1 MNAFLVILSGAEIG
15 VWAAL
20 LFTGGFAL
28 HFFWMQRALYK
39 QDPLQKE
46 KSLRQETERWKNR
59 FLQETGTLSRE
70 LDRLRNESETA
81 IEKYQSLEETLAA
94 KEELLAHLKQEHR
107 IYRELLTSSL
117 QSGDPLG
124 VKIDH
129 HVVRS
134 TVQTNSLNQL
144 HLDGEP
150 GRTLHA
156 DLHKAEVRIEELE
169 LKLMDREDEIEQ
181 LKMNGGGSG
190 DVNDE
195 LLEKISQ
202 LESQVIHARAI
213 AESLEQAQTRI
224 RELEDQLNRIERKHQ
239 ALHDS
244 NNRLS
249 QENQEQYDHFKAQMS
264 ELVAARQ
271 RLAQLQSQAEEPP
284 VKMGD

>member
-1 MNAFLVILSGAEIG
+1 MNVFLVILSGAEIG

-28 HFFWMQRALYK
+28 HFFWMQRELYK

-46 KSLRQETERWKNR
+46 KLLRQETERWKNR

-81 IEKYQSLEETLAA
+81 TEKYQALEETLAA
-94 KEELLAHLKQEHR
+94 KEELLAHLKQEHHT
-107 IYRELLTSSL
+107 YRELLTSPL

-124 VKIDH
+124 VKLDH

-134 TVQTNSLNQL
+134 TVLPNSLNQL

-202 LESQVIHARAI
+202 LESQVIHARSI

-224 RELEDQLNRIERKHQ
+224 RELEDQLNYIERKHQ
-239 ALHDS
+239 TLHDS

-249 QENQEQYDHFKAQMS
+249 QENQEQYDHFKSQMN

-284 VKMGD
+284 LKMGD

>member
-1 MNAFLVILSGAEIG
+1 MNLFLVILSGAEIG
-15 VWAAL
+15 VWSAL

-28 HFFWMQRALYK
+28 HFFWMQRQLFNE
-39 QDPLQKE
+39 DPSQKE

-70 LDRLRNESETA
+70 LDRLRHESEA
-81 IEKYQSLEETLAA
+81 VVEKYQSLEEILAA

-107 IYRELLTSSL
+107 TYRELLTSSL
-117 QSGDPLG
+117 QSGDPLE
-124 VKIDH
+124 KRLDH
-129 HVVRS
+129 LVVRS
-134 TVQTNSLNQL
+134 TVQSLPSNEL

-150 GRTLHA
+150 GRTMHA
-156 DLHKAEVRIEELE
+156 DLHKAEMRIEELE
-169 LKLMDREDEIEQ
+169 LRLMDREDEIEQ
-181 LKMNGGGSG
+181 LKANGGGSG

-202 LESQVIHARAI
+202 LELQVIHARAI

-224 RELEDQLNRIERKHQ
+224 RELEDQLSHSERKHQ
-239 ALHDS
+239 TLHDS

-249 QENQEQYDHFKAQMS
+249 QENQEQYDHFKAQMN

-284 VKMGD
+284 RS